1 MSRMSQS
8 PAAPWPTRTERPGD
22 VAAVRRINLGA
33 FETAA
38 EADLV
43 DALRE
48 DPGAWLPGFSFV
60 ALSGEPVESGSGF
73 GEAGSGESGSEA
85 VPVGFALL
93 SRCHVGDAPALAL
106 APCAVLPGHQG
117 SGAGSTAI
125 RSALEA
131 ARAAGERTVVV
142 LGHPAYYPRF
152 GFTPCSDFGI
162 SPPPGQEWP
171 REAFLALSLDGG
183 ELPGGAVRYAPAF
196 GI

>member
-1 MSRMSQS
+1 MSRMSEP
-8 PAAPWPTRTERPGD
+8 PAAPWPTRAERPGD

-48 DPGAWLPGFSFV
+48 DPDAWLPGFSCV
-60 ALSGEPVESGSGF
+60 ALSGEPAESR
-73 GEAGSGESGSEA
+73 SGEPGSEA

-117 SGAGSTAI
+117 RGAGSAAI

-152 GFTPCSDFGI
+152 GFSPCPDFGI

-183 ELPGGAVRYAPAF
+183 ELPGGTVRYAPAF